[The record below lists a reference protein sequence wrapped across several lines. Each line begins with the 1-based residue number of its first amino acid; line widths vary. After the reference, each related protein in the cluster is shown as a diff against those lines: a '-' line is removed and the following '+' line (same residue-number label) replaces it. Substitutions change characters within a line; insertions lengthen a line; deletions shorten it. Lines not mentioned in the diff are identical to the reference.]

1 MKIVVR
7 TFFTASLFMLFA
19 ENISAQV
26 QVLILEF
33 HQSKRDP
40 ISFPC
45 RPISN
50 CIDTIFQQQDTIYI
64 YLQETRKFY
73 RDTITKTEV
82 VTYTFYHFKNR
93 KFKILIEIE
102 NHSDCNFIKL
112 KSLDHVYILKKEKEI
127 YKYLRKQ
134 ESISER
140 EYMNINEDGMNI
152 RY

>member
-1 MKIVVR
+1 
-7 TFFTASLFMLFA
+7 MLFVG
-19 ENISAQV
+19 NISAQDK
-26 QVLILEF
+26 ITLEF

-50 CIDTIFQQQDTIYI
+50 CIDTIFQQQDTLCI

-82 VTYTFYHFKNR
+82 VTYTLSHFKNH
-93 KFKILIEIE
+93 KFKIHIEIE
-102 NHSDCNFIKL
+102 NNSDCNFIKL
-112 KSLDHVYILKKEKEI
+112 KSLDYIYILKKEKEV
-127 YKYLRKQ
+127 YQYLRKY

-140 EYMNINEDGMNI
+140 EYRNFNEDGMSI